1 MPTDKAKAP
10 ASRSRVKPLRKRV
23 WNAGRLLVLAAALAV
38 TYGVFFLAA
47 MRVATRARDVKVP
60 DLQGKSVNDATAALA
75 TVGLTLKV
83 DQIRRA
89 DPKVPA
95 DHVLSQKPDAG
106 SVLRRQRS
114 VEVRLSD
121 GTRDPYVP
129 SVVDQ
134 LESEA
139 ESTVAA
145 NHLTVGSKAEIK
157 TANYGA
163 GKVIAQDPAARNRS
177 STVALLVNQGE
188 PEQTFVMPDLIG
200 VEATRALDVLRPQG
214 FRVPQPALVTYPGL
228 RAGIVIRQT
237 PQAGFQIAKGELIQ
251 LEVSK

>member
-1 MPTDKAKAP
+1 MPTDKAKPP

-23 WNAGRLLVLAAALAV
+23 WSAGRLLVLVAALAV

-47 MRVATRARDVKVP
+47 MRVATRAREVKVP
-60 DLQGKSVNDATAALA
+60 DLQGKSVNDATAALTA
-75 TVGLTLKV
+75 VGLTLKV

-89 DPKVPA
+89 DPKVAA
-95 DHVLSQKPDAG
+95 DHVLTQKPDAG
-106 SVLRRQRS
+106 TTLRRQRS

-134 LESEA
+134 LETEA
-139 ESTVAA
+139 ESTITTD
-145 NHLTVGSKAEIK
+145 HLTVSSKAEIRS
-157 TANYGA
+157 ASYGP
-163 GKVIAQDPAARNRS
+163 GKVIAQDPPARNRS
-177 STVALLVNQGE
+177 ATVALLVNRGE
-188 PEQTFVMPDLIG
+188 AEQTFVMPDLIG

-214 FRVPQPALVTYPGL
+214 FRVPQPSLVSYPGL
-228 RAGIVIRQT
+228 RAGIVVRQT
-237 PQAGFQIAKGELIQ
+237 PQAGFQIAKGELIS